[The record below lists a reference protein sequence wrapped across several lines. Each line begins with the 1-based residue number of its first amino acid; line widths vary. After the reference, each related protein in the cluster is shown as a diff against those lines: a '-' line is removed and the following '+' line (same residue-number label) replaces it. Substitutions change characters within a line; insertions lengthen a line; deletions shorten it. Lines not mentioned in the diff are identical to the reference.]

1 MRQAPRS
8 PLSFKLQRVAN
19 VPEHP
24 PPSTRLMS
32 CAHIANRQLSR
43 IIGAR
48 SSARFLASLS
58 PEMTI
63 AGIDDIPSDLA
74 ASSRCPYRKPKP
86 KQLTDAR
93 ESVDSPIDERS
104 LQIDLVRLDRA
115 VPAAGRAGS
124 RNPCSSTPAT
134 YPAAQMPE
142 TSGPQQHRPAAAC
155 WALLAGSRGAGRSE
169 DYKAEDADT
178 LAPRRLSSLLALE
191 IATARRSAS
200 DTCGHLPPH

>member
-1 MRQAPRS
+1 MLP
-8 PLSFKLQRVAN
+8 
-19 VPEHP
+19 
-24 PPSTRLMS
+24 
-32 CAHIANRQLSR
+32 
-43 IIGAR
+43 
-48 SSARFLASLS
+48 
-58 PEMTI
+58 
-63 AGIDDIPSDLA
+63 
-74 ASSRCPYRKPKP
+74 CPYRKPKP

-93 ESVDSPIDERS
+93 ESIDSPIDERS
-104 LQIDLVRLDRA
+104 LQIDLVRLDRG

-124 RNPCSSTPAT
+124 RNPCSSTPAQ

-155 WALLAGSRGAGRSE
+155 WALSAGSRGAWCSE

-200 DTCGHLPPH
+200 DTGGHSRDEYRKVHGEKEDAAVAGLEDLPSQSCRWHCIDGSVPGPDDLV